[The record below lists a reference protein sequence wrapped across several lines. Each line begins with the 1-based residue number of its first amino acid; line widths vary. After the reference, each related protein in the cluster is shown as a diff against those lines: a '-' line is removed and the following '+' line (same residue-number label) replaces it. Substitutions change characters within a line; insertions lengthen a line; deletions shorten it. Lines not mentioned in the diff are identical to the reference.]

1 MYTTDLEIVAFSVIE
16 LGYKLA
22 HNMKTYGTRIII
34 KEILDDHSFLW

>member
-22 HNMKTYGTRIII
+22 HNMKT
-34 KEILDDHSFLW
+34 LWK